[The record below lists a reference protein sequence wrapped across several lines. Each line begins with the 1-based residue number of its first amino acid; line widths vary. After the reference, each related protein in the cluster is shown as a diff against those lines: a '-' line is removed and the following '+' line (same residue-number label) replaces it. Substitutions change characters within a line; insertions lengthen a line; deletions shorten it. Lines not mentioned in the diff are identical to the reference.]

1 LKQAIQ
7 IGQHH
12 FELYMSPLPL
22 GGEVAV
28 SAAGEGCLI
37 SYSNGGSILEQK
49 PSPGPERP
57 TSPAS
62 GRGDIFDEMA
72 LSTKSLDHYSK

>member
-1 LKQAIQ
+1 
-7 IGQHH
+7 
-12 FELYMSPLPL
+12 MSPLPL

-28 SAAGEGCLI
+28 SAAGEGAEFLLEWRQCLKWI
-37 SYSNGGSILEQK
+37 

-62 GRGDIFDEMA
+62 GRGE
-72 LSTKSLDHYSK
+72 LKRLLRSSELK